1 METLNHNETNQQ
13 EKFETIDLKKLIF
26 KVLTNWYWFALTIF
40 VAVVLA
46 FFINKYTEPVYT
58 IQSSILIRDK
68 SNSNTS
74 GIDNMMRE
82 MRVFDRIR
90 RKNVEDEKGILESYF
105 LTRKTLEQLNFEVS
119 YFAIGRIREPEIYK
133 NSPFI
138 VTSDS
143 LPLNR
148 YNYPIH
154 IKILDTN
161 SYLLSINDEY
171 NIKQKMR
178 FGEKFVSKDFNF
190 SIKKNFADS
199 NLKPATA
206 YENYFIFND
215 INTLSNQYKNKLQ
228 ISTTEEKSSILQI
241 RISGKVIE
249 KEVDFLNALGQTY
262 IQMELDEKNQVN
274 EKTILFIDEQLG
286 IISDS
291 LTSAENNLQQFK
303 EENRTINLSIE
314 GKVLFDK
321 LEDLQKQLSSHT
333 INQKYYEY
341 LSKYIRE
348 KDTKDIISPTILG
361 ISDPSLNKL
370 VVELNELSAQ
380 KHNLQMGSPNGNP
393 ALEIT
398 NKKIE
403 NLKALINENLNTI
416 IKANTL
422 SINDVKDQIANV
434 DTEIRKLPNTEKQLI
449 NIQRK
454 FTLNDEI
461 YNFLLKKRA
470 ETGIARASNTAENR
484 ILDKARGENAV
495 QISPNK
501 QLNYILAII
510 IAILIPL
517 MIIIILDFFDNKIHE
532 RKDIESRSQVPIIAE
547 IGHNNKHSDLVIHK
561 YPRSSISES
570 FRKLRT
576 NLRFSLANK
585 QSDTPVISITSTI
598 SGEGKSFTSINTASV
613 IAALEKKTV
622 IIGLDLRKPSLHK
635 FFSVENDIGVS
646 EYLSNQ
652 TDLESIIRET
662 EVPNLSMILAGTVP
676 PNPAELIESPKMKE
690 MIEHLKTQFDYIILD
705 TPPVAL
711 VTDALLL
718 SPFVD
723 IQLYVV
729 RQNYSNLSILEFL
742 NTIKEKNKVNFN
754 IILNDINLRGYYSY
768 KYNYNYKYG
777 GGYYSHN
784 YYEEEIKMP
793 LAVKIFEFFK
803 RK

>member
-1 METLNHNETNQQ
+1 MTSQNTNDNSPQL
-13 EKFETIDLKKLIF
+13 ETIDIKKLIF
-26 KVLTNWYWFALTIF
+26 KVINNWYWFAL
-40 VAVVLA
+40 AVFISIVLA
-46 FFINKYTEPVYT
+46 FFINRYTEPVYT
-58 IQSSILIRDK
+58 VESSILIRDK
-68 SNSNTS
+68 SNTNAS

-82 MRVFDRIR
+82 LRVFDRIR

-105 LTRKTLEQLNFEVS
+105 LTRKTLEQLNFEIS
-119 YFAIGRIREPEIYK
+119 YFSIGRIREPELYK
-133 NSPFI
+133 ISPFR
-138 VTSDS
+138 VTTDS
-143 LPLNR
+143 ISLNP

-154 IKILDTN
+154 VEILD
-161 SYLLSINDEY
+161 SDYYLLTVDDKY
-171 NIKQKMR
+171 NIKQKMK
-178 FGEKFVSKDFNF
+178 FGEPFVSEYFNF
-190 SIKKNFADS
+190 TVLKNFRDS
-199 NLKPATA
+199 DLEAARA
-206 YENYFIFND
+206 YEHYFVFND
-215 INTLSNQYKNKLQ
+215 LNQLSNQYRNKLK
-228 ISTTEEKSSILQI
+228 ISTTDEKSSILKLKT
-241 RISGKVIE
+241 SGRVIE
-249 KEVDFLNALGQTY
+249 KEVDFLNTLGKTY

-303 EENRTINLSIE
+303 EKNRTINLSIE
-314 GKVLFDK
+314 GKILFDK
-321 LEDLQKQLSSHT
+321 LETLQKQLSSHT

-348 KDTKDIISPTILG
+348 KDTKDVISPTILG

-370 VVELNELSAQ
+370 VIELNELSAQ

-403 NLKALINENLNTI
+403 NLKSLIKENLNTI
-416 IKANTL
+416 IKANSL
-422 SINDVKDQIANV
+422 SINDVTSQITSV
-434 DTEIRKLPNTEKQLI
+434 DREIRKLPTTERQLI

-470 ETGIARASNTAENR
+470 ETGIARASNTAENK
-484 ILDKARGENAV
+484 ILDKARGENAT
-495 QISPNK
+495 QISPNSK
-501 QLNYILAII
+501 LNYLIAII
-510 IAILIPL
+510 VAILIPL
-517 MIIIILDFFDNKIHE
+517 LVIIILDFFDNKIHE
-532 RKDIESRSQVPIIAE
+532 RKDIESRTTIPIISE
-547 IGHNNKHSDLVIHK
+547 IGHNNKHSDLVVAK
-561 YPRSSISES
+561 YPRASISES

-576 NLRFSLANK
+576 NLRFSLANIK
-585 QSDTPVISITSTI
+585 SDTPVIAVTSTI

-613 IAALEKKTV
+613 IAALDKKTV

-635 FFSVENDIGVS
+635 FFNVENDTGIS

-652 TDLESIIRET
+652 TDLNSIIRET
-662 EVPNLSMILAGTVP
+662 EVPNLSIILAGTIP
-676 PNPAELIESPKMKE
+676 PNPAELIESPKME
-690 MIEHLKTQFDYIILD
+690 EIINELKTKFDYIVLD

-718 SPFVD
+718 SSFVD
-723 IQLYVV
+723 LHLYVI
-729 RQNYSNLSILEFL
+729 RQNYSNLSVLEFL
-742 NTIKEKNKVNFN
+742 NTIKDNHNTNLN
-754 IILNDINLRGYYSY
+754 IVLNDINLKGYYSY